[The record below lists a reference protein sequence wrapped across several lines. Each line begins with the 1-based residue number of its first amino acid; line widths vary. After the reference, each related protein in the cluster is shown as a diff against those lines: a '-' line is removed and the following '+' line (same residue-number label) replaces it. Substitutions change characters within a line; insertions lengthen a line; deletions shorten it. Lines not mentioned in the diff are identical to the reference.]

1 VQEIQAAFKIQSID
15 SVATALIQLQLG
27 IVMLR
32 GDSVETSLEAIE
44 IIPVGHKIAT
54 RDIADGEDIVKY
66 GVVIGRADRAIA
78 KGSWVHLHCMHSLY
92 DERSSHLDL
101 ITGAPKD
108 TKYE

>member
-1 VQEIQAAFKIQSID
+1 VQDIQAAFKIQSND
-15 SVATALIQLQLG
+15 SVATALCPLQLG
-27 IVMLR
+27 RVELR
-32 GDSVETSLEAIE
+32 GDTKEAFLQAIE
-44 IIPVGHKIAT
+44 LIPVGHKIAT
-54 RDIADGEDIVKY
+54 KDIAEGEDIVKY
-66 GVVIGRADRAIA
+66 GIVIGRSDRAIA